1 MAPIQSIIVTPQEML
16 ISRSKAAVNV
26 EEAKKQAT
34 ALNLPAFGQMLEF
47 HLVHFLLILLKHFL
61 PSIPS

>member
-1 MAPIQSIIVTPQEML
+1 MAPIQSIIATPQETH

-34 ALNLPAFGQMLEF
+34 ALSLPAFGQMQITKL
-47 HLVHFLLILLKHFL
+47 FLTLWILLKLFL
-61 PSIPS
+61 PNIPS